1 MKSIKPGR
9 GPSFKGGITSLLT
22 ALFGVFWI
30 IAACSVGGWF
40 MAPFGL
46 IFVAISVIEA
56 VYNFK
61 NATQDNRY
69 SEFDITDGFEEPDPL
84 NSRFGGRSGQ
94 GTEGFAGDNNIST
107 QSNKSNININNN
119 NNDKTNNFCPYCG
132 NAVNGDY
139 AYCNNCGKKLPVRS
153 ERTEK

>member
-9 GPSFKGGITSLLT
+9 GPSFKGGIISLLT

-30 IAACSVGGWF
+30 IFACAMGGWF

-56 VYNFK
+56 IYNFK
-61 NATQDNRY
+61 NATRENRY
-69 SEFDITDGFEEPDPL
+69 SEFDITDGNEEPDPL
-84 NSRFGGRSGQ
+84 NLRFGGMSGRDTKIFT
-94 GTEGFAGDNNIST
+94 GNDDINASHYK
-107 QSNKSNININNN
+107 SNKN

-132 NAVNGDY
+132 NAVNDDF
-139 AYCNNCGKKLPVRS
+139 AYCNNCGKKLPKSS
-153 ERTEK
+153 ERTKK

>member
-30 IAACSVGGWF
+30 IAACSIGGWF

-61 NATQDNRY
+61 NATQKNRY
-69 SEFDITDGFEEPDPL
+69 SEFDITDSTEESDPL
-84 NSRFGGRSGQ
+84 NARFGGNVN
-94 GTEGFAGDNNIST
+94 TNHDNH
-107 QSNKSNININNN
+107 NK

-132 NAVNGDY
+132 NAVNGDF
-139 AYCNNCGKKLPVRS
+139 AYCNNCGKKLPVSS
-153 ERTEK
+153 ERTER

>member
-1 MKSIKPGR
+1 MKIKPGR
-9 GPSFKGGITSLLT
+9 GPSFKGGLTSLLV

-30 IAACSVGGWF
+30 IAACAIGGWF

-61 NATQDNRY
+61 NATQKNRY
-69 SEFDITDGFEEPDPL
+69 SEFDITDGAEEVDPL
-84 NSRFGGRSGQ
+84 NARFGG
-94 GTEGFAGDNNIST
+94 NV
-107 QSNKSNININNN
+107 NINNDN
-119 NNDKTNNFCPYCG
+119 HNKNSDKTNNFCPYCG
-132 NAVNGDY
+132 NAVNGDF

-153 ERTEK
+153 ERMEK